1 MTDYT
6 ITLNLFPASLDA
18 LLSDGYA
25 LCGCKA
31 VKTAAQGAPLVW
43 FQLAALNEINPL
55 AWSEQYAA
63 YISGD
68 PIIPNYPIV
77 ANTKYDLALGETLN
91 VADPFGDGTVVPAGM
106 SGAISLNNQTTTPLT
121 GGLWQPTPS
130 EGGAPVCACALGGGQ
145 VTAITPLPQ
154 VLLFFAPQAILGPG
168 TVIEMADMAYG
179 DALLIDLT
187 DAPASAVT
195 FDINAG
201 WSWGGGSWARV
212 VSTGTP
218 LGPLLF
224 SATDSFHG

>member
-6 ITLNLFPASLDA
+6 ITLNLFPASLDT

-31 VKTAAQGAPLVW
+31 VKTTAQGAPLVW
-43 FQLAALNEINPL
+43 FQRAALNDINPL

-63 YISGD
+63 YIAGD

-91 VADPFGDGTVVPAGM
+91 IADTFGDGTVVPAGT
-106 SGAISLNNQTTTPLT
+106 SGAIALNNQTTTLLT
-121 GGLWQPTPS
+121 GGLWQPSPS
-130 EGGAPVCACALGGGQ
+130 EDGVPVCACALGGGQ
-145 VTAITPLPQ
+145 VTAITPLAR
-154 VLLFFAPQAILGPG
+154 VLLFFATQEMLSPG
-168 TVIEMADMAYG
+168 TVIEMAYG

-187 DAPASAVT
+187 DAPAPAVT
-195 FDINAG
+195 FDINTG